1 MNNVLDFIGNTPLVR
16 LKNIEEKYKLN
27 NKLYAKLEMFN
38 PSGSIK
44 IRPASYII
52 NEGIRLGYILN
63 DTKIIEATSG
73 NFGIALAL
81 VCSVYNL
88 DLEIYMPK
96 NTNNERIQLIKQYG
110 GNVNLIDGN
119 MKKCQEIVN
128 EFKNKKNCFVPNQFE
143 NVLNPY
149 SYYLTLA
156 KELDNELEK
165 IDYLVCG
172 IGSGGTIM
180 GCANYLKKT
189 KMIGVLP
196 KNNPHKIIG
205 IGAGFKPGIL
215 DYNLIKEIIKIDDGE
230 INLYQNDLIKEGLFV
245 GLSSKAAL
253 AGAINIA
260 RRENN
265 KNIVAIF
272 PDGGERYLSML

>member
-1 MNNVLDFIGNTPLVR
+1 MNILDFIGNTPLVR
-16 LKNIEEKYKLN
+16 LKKVEEKYNLN
-27 NKLYAKLEMFN
+27 NRLYAKLEMLN

-44 IRPASYII
+44 IRPATYII

-63 DTKIIEATSG
+63 DTKIVEATSG

-81 VCSVYNL
+81 VCSIYNL
-88 DLEIYMPK
+88 HLEIYLPK
-96 NTNNERIQLIKQYG
+96 NTNSERIKLIKQYG
-110 GNVNLIDGN
+110 GNVNLVDGN

-128 EFKNKKNCFVPNQFE
+128 EFKNKENYFIPNQFE
-143 NVLNPY
+143 NILNPY

-156 KELDNELEK
+156 KELKNDLEK

-180 GCANYLKKT
+180 GCANYLNNT

-196 KNNPHKIIG
+196 KNYPHKIIG
-205 IGAGFKPGIL
+205 IGAGFRPKVL
-215 DYNLIKEIIKIDDGE
+215 DYNLIEEIIKVDDKE
-230 INLYQNDLIKEGLFV
+230 INEYHDDLIKEGLLV
-245 GLSSKAAL
+245 GLSAKAAF
-253 AGAINIA
+253 AGALSIA

-265 KNIVAIF
+265 KNIVVIF